1 MKLELKHLAP
11 YLPYGL
17 SFYYESLDG
26 KKQHSWILTSEK
38 LDFALLCQNKP
49 ILRPISDLLNE
60 ITVNNE
66 TFIPHLA
73 LGGRPNLKDYDFVYF
88 EKNIENLSFGL
99 VQQLIEWHIDVFGL
113 IDKGLAISIHEVGQV
128 IA

>member
-49 ILRPISDLLNE
+49 ILIPISDLLNE

-88 EKNIENLSFGL
+88 EKNIENLSVGL
-99 VQQLIEWHIDVFGL
+99 VQQLIEWHFDIFGL
-113 IDKGLAISIHEVGQV
+113 IPAGLAISIHDVGQV